1 MIRFIVLM
9 FLFASLTVLGL
20 YTVDR
25 AHSQNEAISQ
35 LKAFHHWTV
44 QAHWTNP
51 VSRTVRVLLDEEAV
65 TGTDSKCEAVLD
77 MLDRITSIATGWQ
90 VELISPTGWM
100 PVRWNPIDRQGVE
113 AMIKDTAEALDEED
127 ERRFERVPPPAYRN
141 VFRTD
146 VSH

>member
-1 MIRFIVLM
+1 MKRLI
-9 FLFASLTVLGL
+9 LTIIGSMLALLICILVINKAQSGADAVSAL
-20 YTVDR
+20 
-25 AHSQNEAISQ
+25 QN
-35 LKAFHHWTV
+35 FHHWTV